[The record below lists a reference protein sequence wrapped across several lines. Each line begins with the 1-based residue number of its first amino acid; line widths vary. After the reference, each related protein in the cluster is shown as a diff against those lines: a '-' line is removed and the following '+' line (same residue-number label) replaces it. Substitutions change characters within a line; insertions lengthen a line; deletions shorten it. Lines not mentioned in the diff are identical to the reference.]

1 MPWIIQDWTGTRK
14 FPDREFGSFEDGIE
28 FLEGQFPEQEDREE
42 FEVVEVKAAPAKLSH
57 VDLGNIMLREV
68 GVAACQS
75 GYGTTD
81 PEWVGRYA
89 LQHGDIRPDGVL
101 N

>member
-1 MPWIIQDWTGTRK
+1 MPWIIKDWTGTRK
-14 FPDREFGSFEDGIE
+14 FPDREFGSFDDGMA
-28 FLEGQFPEQEDREE
+28 FLDEQFPEQEDREE
-42 FEVVEVKAAPAKLSH
+42 FEVEEVKAPPAKLTL
-57 VDLGNIMLREV
+57 VQLGEIMLRES
-68 GVAACQS
+68 GAAACQS
-75 GYGTTD
+75 GYGTVD